1 MSITITTT
9 IFIISISV
17 EILFSFIFLFCY
29 YVAHCGALRRTV
41 AHCGALRRCVAHWRT
56 VLAHCFGALWRTES
70 RSFAA
75 SRGFSRLLA
84 ALLVFAEP
92 RCLNYAYV
100 VETRNYLTKDCGV
113 ESMPNLRPCW
123 ATYRSIARSLH
134 PTRPTAAVNAENCL
148 CRSFSLGR
156 LEHQAV
162 LVSTT
167 AAAQPQ

>member
-1 MSITITTT
+1 M
-9 IFIISISV
+9 
-17 EILFSFIFLFCY
+17 
-29 YVAHCGALRRTV
+29 AHCGALWRTV
-41 AHCGALRRCVAHWRT
+41 AHCGAAWRTGALFWRT
-56 VLAHCFGALWRTES
+56 VLAHCGALNLAAS
-70 RSFAA
+70 RLLAA